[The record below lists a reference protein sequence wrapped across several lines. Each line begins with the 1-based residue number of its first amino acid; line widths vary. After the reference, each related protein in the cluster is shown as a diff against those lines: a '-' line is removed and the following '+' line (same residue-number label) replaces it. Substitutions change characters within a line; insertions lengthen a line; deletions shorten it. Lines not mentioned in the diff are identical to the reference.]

1 MGHQATNSH
10 ELPRVEIYGNLK
22 SGEEEF
28 NRLKC
33 HMAKMRGA
41 LGWPGYFRTVLEK
54 AENDRLSRDLVVQTE
69 RLGLATGVGL
79 APGVKLAECRARN
92 INCTVPDRRPL
103 QQVSQSSSN
112 LVT

>member
-1 MGHQATNSH
+1 MGHQVTNSH

-28 NRLKC
+28 SRLKC
-33 HMAKMRGA
+33 HMAKTRGA

-54 AENDRLSRDLVVQTE
+54 AENDRLPRDLVGACTW
-69 RLGLATGVGL
+69 G
-79 APGVKLAECRARN
+79 KLAECRARN

>member
-33 HMAKMRGA
+33 HMAKTRGA

-54 AENDRLSRDLVVQTE
+54 ADRLPRDLVVQTE

-79 APGVKLAECRARN
+79 ALGVKQAECRARN
-92 INCTVPDRRPL
+92 VNCTVPDRRTL